1 MDYLLNKSSVISE
14 SCMKK
19 NILMSFAF
27 IVLISN
33 ALHGQILNPG
43 DGVRIIFYNI
53 NDNISGDYYIQ
64 QDGLLQLPF
73 IGNIDTRNR
82 DFKFIKTQ
90 IVTKYDSLYKNPE
103 LTVQPLLRI
112 NILGE
117 VRNPGY
123 YYVTDVEKITG
134 ILALAGGVT
143 GAAASKEIYI
153 LRGEEEIELN
163 VSELTA
169 KGNTAADFGLRSGD
183 RIFVPRSFWADA
195 SQYAIIFSGI
205 AVLSTVVAL
214 LIRN

>member
-1 MDYLLNKSSVISE
+1 MDNSFNKSGVNSE
-14 SCMKK
+14 SIMK
-19 NILMSFAF
+19 NLLFVLFALIF
-27 IVLISN
+27 INSVLY
-33 ALHGQILNPG
+33 GQILNPG

-73 IGNIDTRNR
+73 VGNIDTRNR
-82 DFKFIKTQ
+82 DFRFIKNQ

-123 YYVTDVEKITG
+123 YYVTDVEKISG

-153 LRGEEEIELN
+153 LRGDEEIELN

-205 AVLSTVVAL
+205 AVLSTVIAL
-214 LIRN
+214 LIR

>member
-1 MDYLLNKSSVISE
+1 MDNSFNKSSVISE
-14 SCMKK
+14 SIMK
-19 NILMSFAF
+19 NLF
-27 IVLISN
+27 IVVVALILFNTSSYT
-33 ALHGQILNPG
+33 QILNPG

-82 DFKFIKTQ
+82 DFKFIKNQ

-205 AVLSTVVAL
+205 AVLSTVIAL
-214 LIRN
+214 LIR

>member
-1 MDYLLNKSSVISE
+1 
-14 SCMKK
+14 MKK
-19 NILMSFAF
+19 KYFILLIVVSSFSG
-27 IVLISN
+27 LY
-33 ALHGQILNPG
+33 GQILNPG

-53 NDNISGDYYIQ
+53 NDNISGDYFIQ

-73 IGNIDTRNR
+73 VGNIDTRNR

-123 YYVTDVEKITG
+123 YYVTDVEKISG

-143 GAAASKEIYI
+143 GSAASKEIYI
-153 LRGEEEIELN
+153 LRGEEEIELD

-183 RIFVPRSFWADA
+183 RILVPRSFWADA

-205 AVLSTVVAL
+205 AVLSTVIAL
-214 LIRN
+214 LIR

>member
-1 MDYLLNKSSVISE
+1 LDKPFNKSSVISE
-14 SCMKK
+14 SFMKK
-19 NILMSFAF
+19 IFFILLFVVSNISGLYS
-27 IVLISN
+27 
-33 ALHGQILNPG
+33 QILNPG

-73 IGNIDTRNR
+73 VGNIDTRNR

-90 IVTKYDSLYKNPE
+90 IVSKYDSLYKNPE

-123 YYVTDVEKITG
+123 YYVTDVEKISG

-205 AVLSTVVAL
+205 AVLSTVIAL
-214 LIRN
+214 LIR

>member
-1 MDYLLNKSSVISE
+1 MDKPLNKSSVNLE
-14 SCMKK
+14 RFMKK
-19 NILMSFAF
+19 IFFILLFVVSNISGLYS
-27 IVLISN
+27 
-33 ALHGQILNPG
+33 QILNPG

-73 IGNIDTRNR
+73 IGNVDTRNR
-82 DFKFIKTQ
+82 DFKFLKTQ
-90 IVTKYDSLYKNPE
+90 IVSKYDSLYKNPE

-143 GAAASKEIYI
+143 GSAASKDIYI
-153 LRGEEEIELN
+153 LRGDEEIELN

-205 AVLSTVVAL
+205 AVLSTVIAL
-214 LIRN
+214 LIR

>member
-1 MDYLLNKSSVISE
+1 
-14 SCMKK
+14 MKK
-19 NILMSFAF
+19 KYFILL
-27 IVLISN
+27 IVVSSISG
-33 ALHGQILNPG
+33 LYSQILNPG

-53 NDNISGDYYIQ
+53 SDNISGDYFIQ
-64 QDGLLQLPF
+64 QNGFLQLPF
-73 IGNIDTRNR
+73 IGNIDTYNR

-90 IVTKYDSLYKNPE
+90 IVSKYDSLYKNPE

-123 YYVTDVEKITG
+123 YYVTDVEKISG

-143 GAAASKEIYI
+143 GSAASREIYI
-153 LRGEEEIELN
+153 LRGEEEIELD

-205 AVLSTVVAL
+205 AVLSTVIAL
-214 LIRN
+214 LIR